1 MIRQLEAKKKD
12 LIEYVEMEK
21 INKIKSIKEQISSV
35 SSKIQKTT
43 GLLQF
48 CVETLKEQDAS
59 SFLHISEHMIERT
72 SDIDMKYQDDMEQK
86 INDIDFDFKL
96 NSEHILKEIKKL
108 SYKQVKVPESP
119 SFVAEECVN
128 SVDESSIILSWK
140 SMPGKSNLQGFVL
153 EIDDGTNE
161 SGFKEV
167 YRGQDS
173 ICQIS
178 GLIPNCVYNARVRA
192 FNPAGC
198 SDFSKI
204 ISIPATPTLWFTFN
218 KKTSHSDMVFS
229 NNYMTVANK
238 NFEDRVVLGSVGFS
252 KGVHYWEV
260 TIDRYENQPDPSFG
274 VARFDCS
281 KEYMLGKDAKSWS
294 MYIDSNRSW
303 FMHNGKHFGRIDN
316 GIQQGCVVGVL
327 LDLQNHTISYFVND
341 EAQGEIAFK
350 NIPNGVYY
358 PAFSFNR
365 NVQITLSSGLEP
377 PPCYALDYYSN

>member
-1 MIRQLEAKKKD
+1 MVRQLEIKKNE
-12 LIEYVEMEK
+12 LLEYVEVEK

-35 SSKIQKTT
+35 SAKIQKTT

-72 SDIDMKYQDDMEQK
+72 SDIDMKYQDDMEQE

-140 SMPGKSNLQGFVL
+140 QLSGKSNLQGFVL
-153 EIDDGTNE
+153 EIDDGSNE
-161 SGFKEV
+161 SEFKEV

-192 FNPAGC
+192 FNPAGF
-198 SDFSKI
+198 SEFSKI
-204 ISIPATPTLWFTFN
+204 ISIPATPSLWFTFN
-218 KKTSHSDMVFS
+218 RKTSHSDMIFS

-260 TIDRYENQPDPSFG
+260 SIDRYENQPDPSFG

-281 KEYMLGKDAKSWS
+281 KDYMLGKDARSWC
-294 MYIDSNRSW
+294 MYIDSKRSW

-327 LDLQNHTISYFVND
+327 LDLHNHTISYFVND
-341 EAQGEIAFK
+341 EPQGDIAFK

>member
-1 MIRQLEAKKKD
+1 MIRQLELKKKD
-12 LIEYVEMEK
+12 LVDYIELEK
-21 INKIKSIKEQISSV
+21 SSKIKTIKEQILSV
-35 SSKIQKTT
+35 STKIQKTT

-59 SFLHISEHMIERT
+59 SFLHISEHMIERI
-72 SDIDMKYQDDMEQK
+72 SDIDNKYKEDFEHK
-86 INDIDFDFKL
+86 IIDIDFDFKL
-96 NSEHILKEIKKL
+96 NSDIILKEIKKL
-108 SYKQVKVPESP
+108 NYKQLKVPETP
-119 SFVAEECVN
+119 IFLAEECIN
-128 SVDESSIILSWK
+128 SVNESSIILAWRQPTSK
-140 SMPGKSNLQGFVL
+140 NNTQGYIL

-161 SGFKEV
+161 SEFKEV

-178 GLIPNCVYNARVRA
+178 GLIPNCIYNARVRA
-192 FNPAGC
+192 FNPAGL
-198 SDFSKI
+198 SEYSKV

-218 KKTSHSDMVFS
+218 SKTSHADMIFS

-274 VARFDCS
+274 VARFDCA
-281 KEYMLGKDAKSWS
+281 KDHMLGKDSKSWC
-294 MYIDSNRSW
+294 MYIDSKRSW
-303 FMHNGKHFGRIDN
+303 FMHNGKHFSRIDN
-316 GIQQGCVVGVL
+316 GIQQGCVIGVL
-327 LDLQNHTISYFVND
+327 LDLNNHTISYFVND
-341 EAQGEIAFK
+341 EPQGEIAFK

-377 PPCYALDYYSN
+377 PPCYASDFYSD